1 MAKGKMWFGTFWRGE
16 FIDCPTVGS
25 DLSPRSWG
33 AGGEFLSG
41 GAYEV
46 SAPDA
51 HKEFSLSWSSASA
64 VKAADI
70 MQAYRDGAYSA
81 TPGDLFYFH
90 DPLSLLVNI
99 LPKRWAQPSLW
110 ARSLRPGAVEA
121 PGAGVESRR
130 LPLSAATITAP
141 LAWSSS
147 TPPKAPGPGVLFVPV
162 PAGYA
167 LYIAVNQVK
176 NSGSGMSFRQVNS
189 DGTLAAVRTFTG
201 DNIQTVNNSSGTVR
215 GILLYHSGLSNGS
228 STVTAAR
235 AILVRAGDAV
245 PDDFKGLSWKWYAGM
260 GHSGCRFTAPPT
272 YIPTAGVL
280 GGIASYSAIFREVGD
295 WLQ

>member
-33 AGGEFLSG
+33 SGGEFLSG

-64 VKAADI
+64 VKAADVL
-70 MQAYRDGAYSA
+70 QAYRDGAYSA

-121 PGAGVESRR
+121 PGVSSEARR
-130 LPLSAATITAP
+130 LPLRAAKITAP
-141 LAWSSS
+141 LAWPSS
-147 TPPKAPGPGVLFVPV
+147 TPPTAPGPGVLFIPV
-162 PAGYA
+162 PAGHS
-167 LYIAVNQVK
+167 LHIAVEQVK
-176 NSGSGMSFRQVNS
+176 NSGSGMAIRSVLTN
-189 DGTLAAVRTFTG
+189 GTLGSPLTFTG
-201 DNIQTVNNSSGTVR
+201 SGAQQVNNSSGMYR
-215 GILLYHSGLSNGS
+215 GILFYYTGS
-228 STVTAAR
+228 SSGAQTVTAAR
-235 AILVRAGDAV
+235 AILVRDGEAV
-245 PDDFKGLSWKWYAGM
+245 PDDFKGSSWTWYAGM